1 MNYPWGGVSFPYKD
15 LLHASDRSKTEVK
28 NRNTLIRL
36 KEGWQKENTEVETN
50 MLKYANV
57 I

>member
-1 MNYPWGGVSFPYKD
+1 MPFPYKD

-36 KEGWQKENTEVETN
+36 NKRCRKENTEVETN